1 MRNNDDPVGDPAP
14 PSSPEAPTEAPRLRE
29 ALVPVAIALA
39 AGGVVLTVAVAAG
52 AAEAAVSVGAVYL
65 VFSALTRRRDLSDPL
80 VVRLLTGMLG
90 RSSG

>member
-1 MRNNDDPVGDPAP
+1 MRNNDDPVGDPAAP
-14 PSSPEAPTEAPRLRE
+14 PSVPEAPRLRE
-29 ALVPVAIALA
+29 ALVPAAIALA

-90 RSSG
+90 RPPG